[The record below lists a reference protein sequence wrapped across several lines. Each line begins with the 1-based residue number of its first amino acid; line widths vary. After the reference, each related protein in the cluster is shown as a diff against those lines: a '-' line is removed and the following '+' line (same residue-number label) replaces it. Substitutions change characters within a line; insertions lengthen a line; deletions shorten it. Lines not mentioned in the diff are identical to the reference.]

1 MKKII
6 SFAIAAIM
14 LLSVFGAINFA
25 APVKASAESTNL
37 ALNKP
42 VDEELGDGVDSWSNN
57 GMWGIEN
64 INDGNDLSTYVHGET
79 ETHGWYIVKNDFEGD
94 MDTSAIID
102 LQSVYDV
109 CRILV
114 EPEFHFLG
122 MKFPNTYDVYVS
134 ADGSN
139 WTKVFSEAGR
149 SGYMTHGRLIEFEAI
164 PTRYVK
170 VTVIRGND
178 IVPDDGVDNNQ
189 FAGIGEIKVYD
200 TYVSG
205 NVAKDKTCKEYLD
218 PTEQAGGITTS
229 FSVDF
234 NGLWRD
240 DALTGGGATYEFGK
254 NAYNMLGWIV
264 VAQQEEA
271 TIKAIIDLHNVY
283 TINKI
288 NLLPMAWT
296 DSAETGDNG
305 WFMPNTY
312 DILVS
317 EDGETWTTVY
327 HGENESA
334 AGTSGAA
341 KEITFSAINAQYVVL
356 DVLKGTDH
364 RSKGDFWTGLGEI
377 EVYGE
382 LKKAAPPVIEGLRDF
397 DKEKGDAL
405 SYDTIFVN
413 DVNVAEGNDE
423 TTGVPAVKQLIDG
436 SKGDVNTIAM
446 RGWFGNKNSEI
457 ESYGY
462 QIDDGE
468 PIYGDFVVDE
478 GDNDN
483 IIAAGGESRF
493 VVKVDVSGMTDGRTH
508 TIRVV
513 AKLKNGEIVKLNRN
527 DKDRDVFVNYK
538 AQLVERPPVTPTG
551 DVSIAV
557 FVVAACA
564 IALVVLKKK
573 VF

>member
-42 VDEELGDGVDSWSNN
+42 VDEELGDGVSSWTNN
-57 GMWGIEN
+57 GMWGVEN
-64 INDGNDLSTYVHGET
+64 INDGNNLTNYVIGGTPEI
-79 ETHGWYIVKNDFEGD
+79 HGWYIVSNDFEAD
-94 MDTSAIID
+94 MDSSAIID
-102 LQSVYDV
+102 LQAVYDV
-109 CRILV
+109 CRIYV
-114 EPEFHFLG
+114 EPEFHFIG
-122 MKFPNTYDVYVS
+122 QKFPNTYEVFVS

-139 WTKVFSEAGR
+139 WTKVFGESGR
-149 SGYMTHGRLIEFEAI
+149 TGFVYHGRTVEFEPI

-170 VTVIRGND
+170 ATVHRGND
-178 IVPDDGVDNNQ
+178 VVLDDGADNSQ
-189 FAGIGEIKVYD
+189 FAGIGEIEVYD
-200 TYVSG
+200 TYAGG
-205 NVAKDKTCKEYLD
+205 NVAKYKVMKELVD
-218 PTEQAGGITTS
+218 VDTVTTFEIQGQWS
-229 FSVDF
+229 P
-234 NGLWRD
+234 
-240 DALTGGGATYEFGK
+240 DALTGGAGIDHLPYEGEVTY
-254 NAYNMLGWIV
+254 NVLGWIV
-264 VAQQEEA
+264 VAQKEDSD
-271 TIKAIIDLHNVY
+271 IKLALDLSNVY

-288 NLLPMAWT
+288 NLVPMSWT

-334 AGTSGAA
+334 AGTTGAT
-341 KEITFSAINAQYVVL
+341 KEITFSAVNARYVTI
-356 DVLKGTDH
+356 DVLKGADH
-364 RSKGDFWTGLGEI
+364 RGLGDFWTGLGEV

-493 VVKVDVSGMTDGRTH
+493 IVKVDVSGMTDGRTH